1 MGDAARARDLR
12 DTIARLDHAYY
23 VLDRP
28 LVPDA
33 EYDRLFRELQALE
46 ERNPALRTP
55 DSPTQRVGGGVRA
68 DLRPAPHAV
77 PMLSLNNAMDDAD
90 TAAFDTRVR
99 GAIGGETEVAYCCE
113 LKFDGLA
120 VSLRYRE
127 GVLELGATRGDG
139 FVGEDVTANL
149 RTIRSIPLRLFG
161 TVPPLLEVRGEVL
174 MFKREFE
181 RLNAAQRARG
191 EKEFANPRN
200 AAAGSLRQL
209 DARVTA
215 QRRLHFFA
223 YGVAETAGDASP
235 AVSQSEILDW
245 LQTLGFP
252 VCEHRARVQGLEGL
266 RDCYVRVEA
275 MRDALPYEIDGVV
288 FKVDAFSAQ
297 QRIGS
302 VARAP
307 RWAVA
312 RKFPPREAVTRL
324 RDIVVQVGRTGA
336 LTPVARLDPVEV
348 GGVTVTN
355 ATLHNEDEIRRKDIR
370 IGDLVSVRRAGD
382 VIPEVVAVVGD
393 HPPDAREFV
402 MPASCPVC
410 GSAVVRGEDEA
421 VARCSG
427 GLVCPAQRK
436 QALLH
441 FAGRRALDIDGLG
454 ERIVDQLVDTGLV
467 QRPSDLFRLGA
478 QDLTPLERM
487 GGKSAANLLAQIARA
502 RDTTLERFLYALG
515 IRNVGEATARD
526 LARHFRSVATS
537 AEAGGRELMRGIEN
551 ASEEDLMRVPEVGPI
566 VARSIR
572 QFFAEPHNREEL
584 RNLLAAMG
592 AIAPPEATMAGALP
606 LAGKTFVL
614 TGTLPHWTRDEAAAQ
629 ITAAGGK
636 VSGSVSRK
644 TAYVVAGEDAGSKLV
659 RAREL
664 GVAVLD
670 EAGLRNLLG

>member
-1 MGDAARARDLR
+1 MEDAARARELR

-46 ERNPALRTP
+46 ERDPALRTA

-77 PMLSLNNAMDDAD
+77 PMLSLNNAMDDTD

-99 GAIGGETEVAYCCE
+99 GAVSGETDVAYCCE

-120 VSLRYRE
+120 VGLRYRD

-215 QRRLHFFA
+215 QRGLHFFA

-235 AVSQSEILDW
+235 SASQSEMLDW

-252 VCEHRARVQGLEGL
+252 VCEHRARVRGLDGL
-266 RDCYVRVEA
+266 RDCYARVEA

-302 VARAP
+302 LARAP

-355 ATLHNEDEIRRKDIR
+355 ATLHNEDEIRRKEIR
-370 IGDLVSVRRAGD
+370 IGDLVAVRRAGD

-402 MPASCPVC
+402 MPRTCPVC
-410 GSAVVRGEDEA
+410 GSAVVRGEEEA

-454 ERIVDQLVDTGLV
+454 ERLVEQLVDTGLV
-467 QRPSDLFRLGA
+467 QRPSDLFRLGV
-478 QDLTPLERM
+478 QDLTGLERM
-487 GGKSAANLLAQIARA
+487 GGKSAANLLAQIERA

-526 LARHFRSVATS
+526 LARHFRSIAQT
-537 AEAGGRELMRGIEN
+537 AEVGGRALMRDIEN
-551 ASEEDLMRVPEVGPI
+551 AGEEDLMRVPEVGPI

-584 RNLLAAMG
+584 KNLLNAMG
-592 AIAPPEATMAGALP
+592 EIAAPETTMTAALP
-606 LAGKTFVL
+606 LLGKTFVL
-614 TGTLPHWTRDEAAAQ
+614 TGTLPHWTRDEAAERIA
-629 ITAAGGK
+629 AAGGK

-644 TAYVVAGEDAGSKLV
+644 TAYVVAGDDAGSKLA

-664 GVAVLD
+664 GVTVLD

>member
-402 MPASCPVC
+402 MPATCPVC

>member
-1 MGDAARARDLR
+1 MEDAAHARELR
-12 DTIARLDHAYY
+12 DTLARLDHAYY
-23 VLDRP
+23 VLDQP

-46 ERNPALRTP
+46 ERNPVLRTP
-55 DSPTQRVGGGVRA
+55 DSPTRRVGGGVRA
-68 DLRPAPHAV
+68 DLQPASHAV
-77 PMLSLNNAMDDAD
+77 PMLSLNNAMDDAEM
-90 TAAFDTRVR
+90 AAFDARVR
-99 GAIGGETEVAYCCE
+99 GALGADEIVYCCE

-120 VSLRYRE
+120 VSLRYRD

-139 FVGEDVTANL
+139 FVGEEVTANL

-161 TVPPLLEVRGEVL
+161 AVPPLLEVRGEVL

-209 DARVTA
+209 DARVTR

-223 YGVAETAGDASP
+223 YGIAETAGDARCP
-235 AVSQSEILDW
+235 TSQAEMLDW
-245 LQTLGFP
+245 LQTLGLP
-252 VCEHRARVQGLEGL
+252 VCAHRARVTGLDGL
-266 RDCYVRVEA
+266 RDYYARVEA

-302 VARAP
+302 LARAP

-312 RKFPPREAVTRL
+312 RKFPPREAVTRV

-355 ATLHNEDEIRRKDIR
+355 ATLHNEDEIRRKEIR

-402 MPASCPVC
+402 MPQTCPVC

-454 ERIVDQLVDTGLV
+454 DKLVDQLVDTGLV

-478 QDLTPLERM
+478 PDLTGLDRM
-487 GGKSAANLLAQIARA
+487 GGKSAANLLAQIAHA

-526 LARHFRSVATS
+526 LARHFRGA
-537 AEAGGRELMRGIEN
+537 AGGAQDGGRALMREIEN

-584 RNLLAAMG
+584 KDLLDAMG
-592 AIAPPEATMAGALP
+592 EIAAPEATMTAALP
-606 LAGKTFVL
+606 LAGKTLVL
-614 TGTLPHWTRDEAAAQ
+614 TGTLLHWTRDEAAAR
-629 ITAAGGK
+629 IVAAGGK
-636 VSGSVSRK
+636 VSSAVSRK
-644 TAYVVAGEDAGSKLV
+644 TAYVVAGDDAGAKLA